1 MATFLTNL
9 LKDLLFCAAE
19 LFLFLAQN
27 RARALRNDYKAGLG
41 AMSRTKKPLRGM
53 SRLSA
58 FPKHHSE
65 SGPRA
70 GPGGAQAR
78 AAAELA

>member
-41 AMSRTKKPLRGM
+41 AMSRTKKPPQGM
-53 SRLSA
+53 PRQSA
-58 FPKHHSE
+58 FKNHHSE
-65 SGPRA
+65 SVPHA
-70 GPGGAQAR
+70 GLGGA
-78 AAAELA
+78 